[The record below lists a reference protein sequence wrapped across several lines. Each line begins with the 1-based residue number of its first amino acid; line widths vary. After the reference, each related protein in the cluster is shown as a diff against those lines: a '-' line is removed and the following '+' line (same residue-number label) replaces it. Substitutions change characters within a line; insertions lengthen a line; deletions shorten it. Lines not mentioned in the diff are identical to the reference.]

1 MKVLFVPDVLNWAI
15 GHLVQSKV
23 KHLNQF
29 ECKVIAV
36 HPRDAKVQAESFMD
50 TVRDFEPDIIIYEY
64 FRSAEQ
70 LINAQPDLKTYKSVL
85 VHHNQ
90 RDKALFHA
98 DWNELGID
106 TIITHTSKAREKLNE
121 KGYFNVETI
130 NHGIDLDFFTYS
142 GEEPQE
148 KQVGYVGRIVPWKG
162 LKEVASACEELG
174 YPLQIMGA
182 VDKPE
187 YWEQVSKKNL
197 RFDYFEC
204 TDEERVGAYHN
215 MSIYVGNSE
224 DNYEEGTLP
233 FLEAL
238 ACGVPVVTTPNGVAK
253 DIIQDEHNALL
264 VPFGDYDALK
274 NAIKRLMEDD
284 ELRKKLRKNGW
295 NTVKNM
301 TEKKMAWEYGKLI
314 HQIVHKEDLVSV
326 VIPSTFDRVGQVN
339 KILRALENQTYNKK
353 AIEAIVVWD
362 EVVDLESIVLPKLAP
377 VNITVRTLVTNKDGY
392 NLAMARNLGAIE
404 SNGEF
409 LMFCDSRLEPDMD
422 SILVF
427 VQAMDNL
434 GGGRFWMFGDKG
446 AQKISFVENFSFLKR
461 ADFFRF
467 GMMNERINRYGGM
480 SQEIRTRWIRQGGEL
495 SYVEQAKAKQL
506 IKSGTDDKKRK
517 DIIESK
523 FQLLKMY
530 NGEAN

>member
-15 GHLVQSKV
+15 GHLVQAKV
-23 KHLNQF
+23 KHLGQF
-29 ECKVIAV
+29 DCKIIAI
-36 HPRDAKVQAESFMD
+36 HPRDAKSQAEDFMKQV
-50 TVRDFEPDIIIYEY
+50 TEFEPDIIIYEY

-70 LINAQPDLKTYKSVL
+70 LINAQSGLKTYKSVL

-98 DWNELGID
+98 DWNKLGID
-106 TIITHTSKAREKLNE
+106 TIITHTNKAREKLNNN
-121 KGYFNVETI
+121 GYFNVETI

-142 GEEPQE
+142 NKEPEE

-162 LKEVASACEELG
+162 LKEVAKACEELG
-174 YPLQIMGA
+174 YSLQIMGV

-187 YWEQVSKKNL
+187 YWSEVSKTNL
-197 RFDYFEC
+197 RFDFFEC
-204 TDEERVGAYHN
+204 KDEDRVEAYRN
-215 MSIYVGNSE
+215 MTIYVGNSE

-238 ACGVPVVTTPNGVAK
+238 ACGTPVVTTPNGVAN
-253 DIIQDEHNALL
+253 DIIQDGYNALL
-264 VPFGDYDALK
+264 IPFRDYEKLK
-274 NAIKRLMEDD
+274 EAIKKLMED
-284 ELRKKLRKNGW
+284 EGLRKKLRKNGW

-301 TEKKMAWEYGKLI
+301 TERKMAWEYGKLI
-314 HQIVHKEDLVSV
+314 HGIVHKEDLVSV
-326 VIPSTFDRVGQVN
+326 IIPSTFDRVEQVN
-339 KILRALENQTYNKK
+339 KILVALENQTYNKK
-353 AIEAIVVWD
+353 AIEAIVIWD
-362 EVVDLESIVLPKLAP
+362 EVIDLNDVRVPKLTE
-377 VNITVRTLVTNKDGY
+377 VNVTLRTLVTNHEGY

-404 SNGEF
+404 ADGEY
-409 LMFCDSRLEPDMD
+409 LMFCDSRLEPDID
-422 SILVF
+422 AILMF

-434 GGGRFWMFGDKG
+434 GGGKFWMFGDKG
-446 AQKISFVENFSFLKR
+446 AKKPSFVENFSFLKR

-467 GMMNERINRYGGM
+467 GMMPERINRYGGL
-480 SQEIRTRWIRQGGEL
+480 SQEIRTRFIKQGGQL
-495 SYVEQAKAKQL
+495 SYVEQAKAREL
-506 IKSGTDDKKRK
+506 LSSGMSDKKRK